1 MKKSMSR
8 EHADL
13 LKRCYMSMGLDRDIM
28 LGVQS
33 RKAQAY
39 DLLANIHTQVNT
51 PRVSDCCG
59 NESPHPCNC
68 TNSR

>member
-1 MKKSMSR
+1 MKKAMSR

-13 LKRCYMSMGLDRDIM
+13 LKRCYMSIGLDHDVM

-39 DLLANIHTQVNT
+39 DMLADIHTQVNT
-51 PRVSDCCG
+51 PRVPDCSS
-59 NESPHPCNC
+59 NESSHSCNC
-68 TNSR
+68 ANS